1 MASALLR
8 ERRRTRSLSS
18 RGSAER
24 KQNPRIEENARN
36 VERDGSDETDRGRPR
51 QVRHQAALRPD
62 PEIFKFT
69 AKFCSLLV
77 FVLRVA
83 GEMPRNTRST
93 GAAWSVGPAAAL
105 FRE

>member
-1 MASALLR
+1 VGSVSS
-8 ERRRTRSLSS
+8 ESRTPELKKTLGKTS
-18 RGSAER
+18 
-24 KQNPRIEENARN
+24 NAM
-36 VERDGSDETDRGRPR
+36 EAMETDRSRPR
-51 QVRHQAALRPD
+51 QVRYQAALRPD
-62 PEIFKFT
+62 SEIFKFT